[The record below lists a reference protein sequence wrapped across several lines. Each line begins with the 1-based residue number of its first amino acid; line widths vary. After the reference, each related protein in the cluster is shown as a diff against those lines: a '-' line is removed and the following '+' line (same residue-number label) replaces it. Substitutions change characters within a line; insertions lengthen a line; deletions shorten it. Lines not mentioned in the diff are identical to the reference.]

1 MSGGS
6 PSFGYADL
14 HAGPDWEV
22 RCTTTAGLPPVLA
35 VSSGTMRI
43 AISVTRQMAADPAPF
58 GRELARQ
65 AAQFAA
71 ECERLSAVH
80 RDEASTGQSTHAHR
94 PDAA

>member
-1 MSGGS
+1 MNGGG
-6 PSFGYADL
+6 PSFAYADL

-22 RCTTTAGLPPVLA
+22 QCSTTPGLPPVLA
-35 VSSGTMRI
+35 VSSGTMRV

-71 ECERLSAVH
+71 ECERLSAAQQ
-80 RDEASTGQSTHAHR
+80 DEASTDQGTHAHR